1 VGNTL
6 GEQQSLPIA
15 ECRLSGSARPHR
27 LRGSSDRRLQA
38 PSLDMGFLAVL
49 VIGLVKEFVIDIF
62 GKEHDTFMSSLKD
75 FTFYMVGAAAGM
87 VVATVK

>member
-1 VGNTL
+1 
-6 GEQQSLPIA
+6 
-15 ECRLSGSARPHR
+15 
-27 LRGSSDRRLQA
+27 
-38 PSLDMGFLAVL
+38 MGFLAVL
-49 VIGLVKEFVIDIF
+49 VFGLVKEFVIDIF